1 MKVNVDGKKV
11 LAFLGCATAALMA
24 FVSEKE
30 KVNTNATIN
39 DLVDRV
45 SKLEKTES

>member
-1 MKVNVDGKKV
+1 MKMDGKKV

>member
-1 MKVNVDGKKV
+1 MKMDSKKV